1 MTRPTDQEISS
12 MLKDLAFY
20 IENTSDTPTMC
31 KFTRVLIYSAREM
44 AEQLENNNV

>member
-12 MLKDLAFY
+12 MLKDLASY
-20 IENTSDTPTMC
+20 IEDTSDTTIIC

-44 AEQLENNNV
+44 AEQLENQK